1 MEVGRNSGS
10 KAVKHL
16 ASGLVPSAQRLKEQL
31 KYGGRAHILEAGLQ
45 LCLRTG

>member
-1 MEVGRNSGS
+1 MNSGS

-16 ASGLVPSAQRLKEQL
+16 ESGLVPSAQRSKEQV
-31 KYGGRAHILEAGLQ
+31 KYGGRALVLEAGLQ